1 MEHFPIYQKTNPES
15 ARATIDRSIDGRA
28 FASPHARASTSRA
41 SRAMTDEGKP
51 PARSSASRLGSIRG
65 ASGGKSRNTARGTR
79 AAAADGSSD
88 ARATPVR
95 ARRTSGQ
102 GASRGSTADDGTAT
116 GERDGG
122 GDGDGG
128 AAPRRATR
136 ASTTPGKGK
145 AARRGAGSSG
155 GDVAMGDAVDERK
168 TPRTPTR
175 GRGAR
180 GAVKVKEE
188 RPDERG
194 GDAGETPGT
203 PVGATLGDGVHTTPA
218 RQARMSKSKQAQL
231 ALEEASRRIQ
241 HDRVTEEEMYDA
253 EEDWA
258 DKSQYYPTVLTERS
272 RDVEGSSVG
281 DVVRSTD
288 EGNRFVVLQLP
299 SDLPLIKRPE
309 GEEMDVDGVVEV
321 KDDDELGDEQNEL
334 VRGVADLANGQLGE
348 LKIHAD
354 GSAKLY
360 IGNAAFDVMHGIP
373 YQHSEHLA
381 RLDESKRQCVIMGS
395 TVARLTCVPDVTQ
408 LLL

>member
-1 MEHFPIYQKTNPES
+1 M
-15 ARATIDRSIDGRA
+15 A
-28 FASPHARASTSRA
+28 
-41 SRAMTDEGKP
+41 DEEKP
-51 PARSSASRLGSIRG
+51 PPQSSTSRLGSIRG
-65 ASGGKSRNTARGTR
+65 ASGAKSRSTARGTR

-88 ARATPVR
+88 ARATPVSR
-95 ARRTSGQ
+95 RRTSGR
-102 GASRGSTADDGTAT
+102 GAARGATAADATAAKPGAEGDGGDGRAT
-116 GERDGG
+116 GEKD
-122 GDGDGG
+122 GDGDGDGEPG
-128 AAPRRATR
+128 ATRRRATR
-136 ASTTPGKGK
+136 VSATPGKGK
-145 AARRGAGSSG
+145 APRDAAEISI
-155 GDVAMGDAVDERK
+155 GDVAMSDAQAERK

-180 GAVKVKEE
+180 GSVAVKEE
-188 RPDERG
+188 RPEERG
-194 GDAGETPGT
+194 GDAGEMPGM
-203 PVGATLGDGVHTTPA
+203 PVGVFFGGGVHTTPA
-218 RQARMSKSKQAQL
+218 RQARMSKSKQAQM

-272 RDVEGSSVG
+272 RDVEVSSVG

-288 EGNRFVVLQLP
+288 DGDRFVVLQLP

-321 KDDDELGDEQNEL
+321 KDDNDSDDEQNEL

-360 IGNAAFDVMHGIP
+360 IGNAAFDVMHGVP
-373 YQHSEHLA
+373 YQHSEQFA
-381 RLDESKRQCVIMGS
+381 RLDESKRQCVIIGS
-395 TVARLTCVPDVTQ
+395 TIARLTCVPDVTQ